1 MFKNARTAPPCWFR
15 VVSYSRLNRVRGCD
29 VDGTRVTL
37 YVSGCL
43 GNEISRSS
51 LVLDVNTIIDKS
63 TASFTPNTSSC
74 PATLKAKSSPP
85 PGDPSQDRTP
95 VTSSL
100 ASTQPSRHE
109 AQPR

>member
-1 MFKNARTAPPCWFR
+1 MDKKVKPREGLRCGWNQ
-15 VVSYSRLNRVRGCD
+15 GD
-29 VDGTRVTL
+29 V
-37 YVSGCL
+37 
-43 GNEISRSS
+43 NEISRSS

-63 TASFTPNTSSC
+63 IASFTPNTSSC